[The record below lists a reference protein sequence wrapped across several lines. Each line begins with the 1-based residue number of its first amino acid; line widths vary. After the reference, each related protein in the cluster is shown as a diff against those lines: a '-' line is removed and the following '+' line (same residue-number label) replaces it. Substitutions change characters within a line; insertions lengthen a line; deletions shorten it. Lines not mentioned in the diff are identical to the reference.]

1 MKLES
6 IEVGNFRNYE
16 NAKLEFHPKTNILY
30 GDNAQGKTN
39 ILEYIN
45 VLYGDNDQGKTNIL
59 ESLFVSGTTKSHK
72 GSKDRELIRIGED
85 EAHIRV
91 LLTKNDISHK
101 IDMHLRKS
109 KPKGIAIDGIP
120 IRRSSELMGLINII
134 FFSPE
139 DLKIIKNGP
148 SERRRFVN
156 MELCQLDPLYLYDLA
171 EYNKVLMQRNKLL
184 KQISF
189 SPSLESTL
197 SIWNEKLIEY
207 GEKIIVRRQQFVDEL
222 DKIVLQVAKNL
233 TGEKEII
240 KTLYE
245 PDVSA
250 GNFEKALAESKERDM
265 KFCSTNVGPHRDD
278 LCFMNGELDLRKFG
292 SQGQQRTCALALK
305 LAEIEIVKKSSQ
317 DCPILLLDDVLS
329 ELDRNRQN
337 YLLDSIHD
345 IQTII
350 TCTGL
355 EEFIDSRLTLD
366 RVFRVKEGTVTLET
380 R

>member
-39 ILEYIN
+39 ILESIY
-45 VLYGDNDQGKTNIL
+45 VCATTN
-59 ESLFVSGTTKSHK
+59 SHK
-72 GSKDRELIRIGED
+72 GSKDKELIRFGED
-85 EAHIRV
+85 EAHIRMF
-91 LLTKNDISHK
+91 LTKREMTHK

-109 KPKGIAIDGIP
+109 KGKGIAIDGVP
-120 IRRSSELMGLINII
+120 IKRSSELMGLAHVI

-197 SIWNEKLIEY
+197 SIWDEKLIEY
-207 GEKIIVRRQQFVDEL
+207 GEKII
-222 DKIVLQVAKNL
+222 LQVAKNL

-250 GNFEKALAESKERDM
+250 GNFEKVLAESKERDM

>member
-39 ILEYIN
+39 ILESIY
-45 VLYGDNDQGKTNIL
+45 VCATTN
-59 ESLFVSGTTKSHK
+59 SHK
-72 GSKDRELIRIGED
+72 GSKDKELIRFGED
-85 EAHIRV
+85 EAHIRMF
-91 LLTKNDISHK
+91 LTKREMTHK
-101 IDMHLRKS
+101 IDMHL
-109 KPKGIAIDGIP
+109 
-120 IRRSSELMGLINII
+120 
-134 FFSPE
+134 
-139 DLKIIKNGP
+139 IKNGP

-197 SIWNEKLIEY
+197 SIWDEKLIEY

>member
-39 ILEYIN
+39 ILESIY
-45 VLYGDNDQGKTNIL
+45 VCATTN
-59 ESLFVSGTTKSHK
+59 SHK
-72 GSKDRELIRIGED
+72 GSKDKELIRFGED
-85 EAHIRV
+85 EAHIRMF
-91 LLTKNDISHK
+91 LTKREMTHK

-109 KPKGIAIDGIP
+109 KGKGIAIDGVP
-120 IRRSSELMGLINII
+120 IKLSSELLGLAHVI

-197 SIWNEKLIEY
+197 SIWDEKLIEY

-245 PDVSA
+245 PDVSV

>member
-1 MKLES
+1 
-6 IEVGNFRNYE
+6 
-16 NAKLEFHPKTNILY
+16 
-30 GDNAQGKTN
+30 
-39 ILEYIN
+39 
-45 VLYGDNDQGKTNIL
+45 
-59 ESLFVSGTTKSHK
+59 
-72 GSKDRELIRIGED
+72 
-85 EAHIRV
+85 
-91 LLTKNDISHK
+91 
-101 IDMHLRKS
+101 
-109 KPKGIAIDGIP
+109 
-120 IRRSSELMGLINII
+120 
-134 FFSPE
+134 
-139 DLKIIKNGP
+139 
-148 SERRRFVN
+148 

-197 SIWNEKLIEY
+197 SIWDEKLIEY

-250 GNFEKALAESKERDM
+250 GNFEKVLAESKERDM